1 MPMFHGEAM
10 MDSHKW
16 QRRVLRVGLRTLFV
30 LTAVVAVVFMLWT
43 GARRQREEIEWVQ
56 SQGGSVQHCY
66 IEYNTFALPVL
77 APDGTPVRKGESAA
91 PDWVTKLVGPNCFGT
106 VQSVRF
112 DRSRYHTLPI
122 EDVDQLARFP
132 RLRNLEFFGRTA
144 DLAAVGKLRTLKRLR
159 LEDRDLE
166 AIDAL
171 STCTELTS
179 LDLPNTKVF
188 DLTPLAPLK
197 RLQHLVLYGAPVAD
211 LTPLQN
217 HPALHSINL
226 SHTDVATT
234 EVLRSIETLEFV
246 DLSNT
251 MVNKAEVEALKRA
264 LPGCKI
270 QW

>member
-1 MPMFHGEAM
+1 
-10 MDSHKW
+10 MDSPKW
-16 QRRVLRVGLRTLFV
+16 PRRVLRVGLRPLFV
-30 LTAVVAVVFMLWT
+30 LTAVVALVFMLWT
-43 GARRQREEIEWVQ
+43 GARRQQEEIEWVQ
-56 SQGGSVQHCY
+56 SQGGSVLYCY
-66 IEYNTFALPVL
+66 IEYDTFTLPVL
-77 APDGTPVRKGESAA
+77 GPDGTPVRKGASAA
-91 PDWVTKLVGPNCFGT
+91 PDWVTKLVGPNLFGA

-112 DRSRYHTLPI
+112 DRSRYHTLPVA
-122 EDVDQLARFP
+122 DVDQLTRFP
-132 RLRNLEFFGRTA
+132 SLRNLEFFGRTA
-144 DLAAVGKLRTLKRLR
+144 DLAKIGKLRALKRLR
-159 LEDRDLE
+159 LEDRNLD

-179 LDLPNTKVF
+179 LHLDNTKVF
-188 DLTPLAPLK
+188 DLTPLALLK

-217 HPALHSINL
+217 HPALRSINL

-234 EVLRSIETLEFV
+234 EVLRSIKTLEFV

-251 MVNKAEVEALKRA
+251 MVNKAEVVALKSA